1 MTIGAAHRVLD
12 LPELELV
19 ETPCADILVELPAV
33 ATGSDLTTLPV
44 AVEHRAAG
52 DDDGWHVAARE
63 PHDARRRCLVTP
75 GQQNDAVEW
84 IAADRLL
91 DVHRHQVPIEHG
103 GRLHQRLAER
113 EHRELEREAPCL
125 QDSPLHRHRHV
136 AEVRVAIDEL
146 APAVADADQRPP
158 LDRLV
163 GEAFRLHPAAM
174 QESVEAVPLE
184 PVAAAVLSVLRAHL
198 VPSQSALIKSSAR
211 SSATR
216 RIAQEQRLDQDV
228 AFVAAADCSWTDHV
242 ALRTRPTGPRS
253 PASTNSPS
261 LIVQRG
267 TSNWLPSNSRPFTSW
282 NVTRCSLSSK

>member
-52 DDDGWHVAARE
+52 DDDGWHVAAR
-63 PHDARRRCLVTP
+63 RRCLVTP

-84 IAADRLL
+84 IAANRLL
-91 DVHRHQVPIEHG
+91 DIHRHQVPIEHG

-125 QDSPLHRHRHV
+125 QDSPLYRHRQL
-136 AEVRVAIDEL
+136 AEVRVAVDEL
-146 APAVADADQRPP
+146 APAVADADQRLP

-174 QESVEAVPLE
+174 QVSVELTSSPLN
-184 PVAAAVLSVLRAHL
+184 LR
-198 VPSQSALIKSSAR
+198 
-211 SSATR
+211 
-216 RIAQEQRLDQDV
+216 
-228 AFVAAADCSWTDHV
+228 
-242 ALRTRPTGPRS
+242 
-253 PASTNSPS
+253 
-261 LIVQRG
+261 
-267 TSNWLPSNSRPFTSW
+267 
-282 NVTRCSLSSK
+282 